1 MTVNYYEVIR
11 RPIITEKTNALSGNL
26 QQYVFEVSK
35 DANRTMVKNAI
46 EAIFDVDVVRVN
58 IINVPAKRS
67 RRARSRRLLVRRPGY
82 KKAIVTLAEGQ
93 TIEIFEGVR

>member
-1 MTVNYYEVIR
+1 MTTNYYEVIR
-11 RPIITEKTNALSGNL
+11 RPIITEKSNYLTGKL
-26 QQYVFEVSK
+26 QQYVFEVRR
-35 DANRTMVKNAI
+35 DATRTMVKNAI

-93 TIEIFEGVR
+93 TIDIFEGVR